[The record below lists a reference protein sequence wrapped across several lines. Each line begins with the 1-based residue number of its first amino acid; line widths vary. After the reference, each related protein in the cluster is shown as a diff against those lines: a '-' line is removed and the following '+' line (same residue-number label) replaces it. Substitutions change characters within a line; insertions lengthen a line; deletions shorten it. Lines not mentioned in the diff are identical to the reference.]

1 MVPGQRIVPGAES
14 SGHLLF
20 NKQKILKIDACRSG
34 KTALEDAL
42 EIGGRELRTV
52 PIYGPCADVAQ
63 LVRASDC
70 GSEGRWFESTR
81 LYHFSP
87 THIFLSSIT

>member
-20 NKQKILKIDACRSG
+20 NKHKFLKIDACRSG

-52 PIYGPCADVAQ
+52 PTY
-63 LVRASDC
+63 
-70 GSEGRWFESTR
+70 
-81 LYHFSP
+81 
-87 THIFLSSIT
+87 